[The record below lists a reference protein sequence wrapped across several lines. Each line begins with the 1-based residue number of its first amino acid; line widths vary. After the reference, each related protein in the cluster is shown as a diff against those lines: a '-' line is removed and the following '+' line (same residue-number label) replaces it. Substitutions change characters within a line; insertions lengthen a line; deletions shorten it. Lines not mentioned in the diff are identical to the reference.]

1 MHGCRTR
8 ETMSCIIL
16 GGTWYMAQTVAH
28 LPYTRVY
35 QVQIWAVTK
44 GFFALLRSL
53 QAKVT
58 KLHRRSDKC

>member
-1 MHGCRTR
+1 
-8 ETMSCIIL
+8 MSCIIL